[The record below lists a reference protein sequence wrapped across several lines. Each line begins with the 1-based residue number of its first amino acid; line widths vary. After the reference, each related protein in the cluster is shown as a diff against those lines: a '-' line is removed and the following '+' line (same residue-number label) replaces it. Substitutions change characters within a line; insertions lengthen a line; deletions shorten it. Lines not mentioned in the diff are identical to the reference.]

1 MLTHRAGRWGTAP
14 AKEAP
19 GGAIYGASRRRPLQ
33 GAILNGGERVELP
46 KRKRQRLE
54 GYNYSSPGYYFI
66 TICLED
72 MRLLLG
78 RVVGG
83 DLITPPRVELTAQ
96 GRIVE
101 KYLLSSERVQTVRLD
116 KYVIMPNHLHLIL
129 VIEEGQEPG
138 RGHANQ
144 LIPQWVSALKR
155 LCEKELGQD
164 IFQRGYHDHIIR
176 NDRQYRLIWN
186 YIDGNPARWKE
197 DKFYRAM

>member
-1 MLTHRAGRWGTAP
+1 
-14 AKEAP
+14 
-19 GGAIYGASRRRPLQ
+19 
-33 GAILNGGERVELP
+33 
-46 KRKRQRLE
+46 
-54 GYNYSSPGYYFI
+54 
-66 TICLED
+66 
-72 MRLLLG
+72 MRLLLD